1 MANKRSLNNPI
12 QNAVINL
19 DPTMIRAAFDRI
31 VYHVSKFVHWFLS
44 IQRITHSVLFF
55 FFGHPVFI

>member
-44 IQRITHSVLFF
+44 IQRI
-55 FFGHPVFI
+55 